1 MVSLVTQGRPAFMLR
16 GALMVLFGLAALA
29 VPGVTAQV
37 ALVAFGALLLVA
49 GLVTTAMALQT
60 LQLRDGSWWPAAEGV
75 LMAAIGLAAVLVP
88 GAAAVAVV
96 LLFGLWALAS
106 GLLQLV
112 AALRLHQEARDTAG
126 MLISA
131 ALSIALVAVFVWRPD
146 AAANAIVWLLGAFAL
161 ASGVL
166 AIYLA
171 TKAGALRRR
180 GAA

>member
-1 MVSLVTQGRPAFMLR
+1 MVSLVKQGRPAFMLR
-16 GALMVLFGLAALA
+16 GALMMLFGVVAFA

-37 ALVAFGALLLVA
+37 ALVAFGALLLIA

-88 GAAAVAVV
+88 DAAAVAVV
-96 LLFGLWALAS
+96 LLFGLWALAT
-106 GLLQLV
+106 GLLQLL
-112 AALRLHQEARDTAG
+112 AAVRLRQEARETAG
-126 MLISA
+126 MLVSA
-131 ALSIALVAVFVWRPD
+131 ALSIVLGAVFLWRPD
-146 AAANAIVWLLGAFAL
+146 AAVNAIVWLLGAFAL

-171 TKAGALRRR
+171 AKAGALRRR
-180 GAA
+180 SAA